1 MIKSIKMKAS
11 GIITGLILLAVFLIG
26 IFHLYSESKK
36 KIRINMEN
44 DLKSKSVSSLQK
56 RMMKY
61 GKLKFIL
68 LQGMLFIGLPAGILY
83 SAIGLLIDQVIK
95 REELLPAD
103 FLYSFIKASIFFTVL
118 GLIYAQTTWNAF
130 KKQK

>member
-1 MIKSIKMKAS
+1 MKAS
-11 GIITGLILLAVFLIG
+11 GIITGFILLAVFLIG

-36 KIRINMEN
+36 KIRINMDD
-44 DLKSKSVSSLQK
+44 DLKSKIVSSLQK

-68 LQGMLFIGLPAGILY
+68 LQGMLFIGLPAGIAY

-95 REELLPAD
+95 GEEFLSED
-103 FLYSFIKASIFFTVL
+103 FLHSFIKAFIFFTVL
-118 GLIYAQTTWNAF
+118 GLIYAEATWNVF